1 MNLRLLTTLSALVL
15 VVAACGT
22 RAEPALH
29 TEAGTPPTG
38 PAVEESP
45 LSPPPTPTRP
55 EPVEQSRSPIAVPFE
70 APSEV
75 VEAAREHVATQ
86 MDISTEAME
95 VVATAAVEWSDAS
108 LGCPD
113 PGKLYAQV
121 ITPGYRIILEV
132 EGREIEVHTD
142 QEGRNVVICNGSR
155 DR

>member
-1 MNLRLLTTLSALVL
+1 M
-15 VVAACGT
+15 
-22 RAEPALH
+22 
-29 TEAGTPPTG
+29 
-38 PAVEESP
+38 
-45 LSPPPTPTRP
+45 
-55 EPVEQSRSPIAVPFE
+55 
-70 APSEV
+70 
-75 VEAAREHVATQ
+75 EAAREHVATQ